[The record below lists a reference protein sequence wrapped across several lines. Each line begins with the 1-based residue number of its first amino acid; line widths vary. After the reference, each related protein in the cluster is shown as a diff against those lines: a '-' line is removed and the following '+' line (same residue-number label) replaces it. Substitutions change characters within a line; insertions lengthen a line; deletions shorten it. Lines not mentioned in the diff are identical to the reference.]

1 MDSPKTRDFAKD
13 PSVAESST
21 GFTAAQTHT
30 GARPVSLDVEANAPF
45 RRQRTAFSSSP
56 RMSLSSR
63 DGRPSITRLNR
74 SNTIVH
80 YENFHSDHHVPT
92 VAAVWDRERPG
103 AEPGIDPSK
112 TDVADLQYANLIAE
126 SQVTLV
132 DFSEEKIM
140 KKDMYNDEFLEFMK
154 EPRPDWATCRWINV
168 NGLSWDVIRCIGKRY
183 NLHRLAIEDLVH
195 ARGRAKADW
204 YPNHVYVQLQLQKL
218 VRTNVVGSQ
227 FDLDHGHHKKKS
239 FWQKLR
245 GTQNHDSFRQD
256 EGDQLESDIDPN
268 LKPTSTNAS
277 WETATPAVP
286 GVHYRTLQRY
296 RSESS
301 IERNLYM
308 EKNSPLT
315 GKGLAVSIEQVSMF
329 LTDDNT
335 VIAFFEHSADDIE
348 PPMLK
353 RLETEGTILRKSA
366 DASLVFQAIVDAMT
380 DLFFAV
386 AAAYEDIIS
395 ELELDVLRDPSITH
409 SKLLYILQSELTL
422 LRNNIAPLTNVID
435 SLRDHRKD
443 QAMTAVHDAT
453 IANIAKGER
462 SKSSANLNSASMV
475 SISPLARTYLGDVED
490 HCLLLVQ
497 SLDTLRGTTSNM
509 IDLIFNSMGALQNET
524 MATLTAVTIFFLPL
538 TFLTGYF
545 GQNFHTFD
553 ALDHSDGFFWVI
565 AAPAMFVTMLILGFP
580 RLRRFAERVTQT
592 LWIKRAKE
600 RRLKLKLGM
609 KNQAK

>member
-1 MDSPKTRDFAKD
+1 MESTPKTRDFASD
-13 PSVAESST
+13 PSPAESSSRSR
-21 GFTAAQTHT
+21 AQTHT
-30 GARPVSLDVEANAPF
+30 GARPASLDVEANALF
-45 RRQRTAFSSSP
+45 RRQQTFSPSS
-56 RMSLSSR
+56 RLSRSSR
-63 DGRPSITRLNR
+63 DERPMIPRLNR

-80 YENFHSDHHVPT
+80 YQNFHSDQQIPT
-92 VAAVWDRERPG
+92 ASARWDRERPG

-112 TDVADLQYANLIAE
+112 TDVADLQYANLKAE

-132 DFSEEKIM
+132 DFSEDKII
-140 KKDMYNDEFLEFMK
+140 KKDMYNDEFLEFM
-154 EPRPDWATCRWINV
+154 ENPRPEWATCRWINV
-168 NGLSWDVIRCIGKRY
+168 NGLSWDVIRCIGNRY
-183 NLHRLAIEDLVH
+183 KLHRLAIEDLIH
-195 ARGRAKADW
+195 ARGRAKVDW
-204 YPNHVYVQLQLQKL
+204 YPNHVYIQLQLQKL
-218 VRTNVVGSQ
+218 VRTNVAGSQ
-227 FDLDHGHHKKKS
+227 FDMGEDHLQKKS
-239 FWQKLR
+239 LWQRLR
-245 GTQNHDSFRQD
+245 GSRHRHVFNHTEDD
-256 EGDQLESDIDPN
+256 PLEADPDN
-268 LKPTSTNAS
+268 GLKPSATTAS
-277 WETATPAVP
+277 WQSATPAVP

-296 RSESS
+296 RSDSS

-308 EKNSPLT
+308 ERNSPLT
-315 GKGLAVSIEQVSMF
+315 SKGLAVSIEQVSLF
-329 LTDDNT
+329 ITDDNT

-395 ELELDVLRDPSITH
+395 DLELDVLRDPSITH

-435 SLRDHRKD
+435 SLRDHRRD
-443 QAMTAVHDAT
+443 QTMSAVHDAT
-453 IANIAKGER
+453 MSNIAKGER
-462 SKSSANLNSASMV
+462 SKSSMSLGAASMV

-497 SLDTLRGTTSNM
+497 TLDTLRGTTSNM

-553 ALDHSDGFFWVI
+553 ALDHSDGFFWII
-565 AAPAMFVTMLILGFP
+565 ATPAMFVTMLILGFP
-580 RLRRFAERVTQT
+580 RLRRFAERTKQT
-592 LWIKRAKE
+592 LWIKRVKQK
-600 RRLKLKLGM
+600 RM
-609 KNQAK
+609 KMSFGSKNVRN